1 MRLSQ
6 SMIILKRNITTTN
19 KKRVDPNR
27 LKMVKYLT
35 DDEAEQSHEEE
46 ESEATIENSI
56 MNLLTL
62 STSQNT
68 GEDNPIEE
76 SILFN
81 PIEESILL
89 DTDGPKGFSDDRT
102 LYSGVVTMSI
112 LLSTTVVVV
121 MYLCSMDTLT
131 YPVWT

>member
-35 DDEAEQSHEEE
+35 DDEAEQLYEEE
-46 ESEATIENSI
+46 ESEATIEKSI

-62 STSQNT
+62 PPLSTPQNT
-68 GEDNPIEE
+68 EED
-76 SILFN
+76 N